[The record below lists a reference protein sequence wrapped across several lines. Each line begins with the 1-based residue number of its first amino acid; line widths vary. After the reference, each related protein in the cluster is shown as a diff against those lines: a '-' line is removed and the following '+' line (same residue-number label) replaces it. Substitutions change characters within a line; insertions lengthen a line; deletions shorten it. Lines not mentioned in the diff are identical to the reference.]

1 MLSEQFS
8 TISVF
13 YIGRNGEARD
23 IVKALHGSDCE
34 TCFSVSQDH
43 FRAETAMTDASV
55 CNLQSK
61 LINFSVLA
69 VKQNILSCLIN
80 QFGTGVMGP
89 GSELFLPK

>member
-23 IVKALHGSDCE
+23 IVKALHGSDYE
-34 TCFSVSQDH
+34 ACFTMSQDP
-43 FRAETAMTDASV
+43 FRAETAITDASV
-55 CNLQSK
+55 SNLQSK

-69 VKQNILSCLIN
+69 VKQSILSCLIN
-80 QFGTGVMGP
+80 QFRTGVMGS